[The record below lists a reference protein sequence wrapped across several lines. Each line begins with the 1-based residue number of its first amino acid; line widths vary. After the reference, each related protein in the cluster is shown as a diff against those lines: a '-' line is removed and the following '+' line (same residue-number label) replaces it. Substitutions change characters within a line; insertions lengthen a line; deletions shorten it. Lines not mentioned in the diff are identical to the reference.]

1 MKLIPFFI
9 ISILI
14 CSSSGFLSYNLY
26 EDDSKYILAEIE
38 VSNRLT
44 EADELKMWGY
54 GISEMEITIPL
65 HQNDSL
71 RLETISL
78 LESNIDG
85 FNYIIDEEKIILT
98 IKTGYQYGG
107 LNQLLNTAIVNQS
120 TISYFAQFHSSV
132 YSMVLNESYSDFII
146 ETQSNQFRDSG
157 IKEFHNTWSEL
168 TELEVGQVKIK
179 LEENVSTARANFY
192 FAKYQLSP
200 TTLCLYEIFIDY
212 ENNEILSGQTEVT
225 LIPEFNHHCTNRG
238 ATDVENNPNIKLL
251 DEEVV

>member
-157 IKEFHNTWSEL
+157 IKEGKL
-168 TELEVGQVKIK
+168 TGSNKYNNKNRQ
-179 LEENVSTARANFY
+179 RFY
-192 FAKYQLSP
+192 
-200 TTLCLYEIFIDY
+200 TDY
-212 ENNEILSGQTEVT
+212 RHGSYNCI
-225 LIPEFNHHCTNRG
+225 
-238 ATDVENNPNIKLL
+238 
-251 DEEVV
+251 